1 MGQTEEDVQAYE
13 AALSIIEAYA
23 GKIPPDE
30 LVDIARHGLLG
41 HLEWL
46 ENWEPPA

>member
-1 MGQTEEDVQAYE
+1 MTGEAIAAYE

-23 GKIPPDE
+23 GKVDPDE

-41 HLEWL
+41 HLGWL
-46 ENWEPPA
+46 EEWEPPQ